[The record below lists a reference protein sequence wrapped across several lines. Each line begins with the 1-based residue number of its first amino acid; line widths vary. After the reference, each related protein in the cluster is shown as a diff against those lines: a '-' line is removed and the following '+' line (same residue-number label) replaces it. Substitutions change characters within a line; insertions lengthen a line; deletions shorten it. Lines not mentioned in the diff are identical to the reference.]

1 MERQGLNLHKKLL
14 QYLNSKS
21 SPHVSDP
28 VCRFIEH
35 LFVKAPEL
43 KFIDDPL
50 ALSRHSTKMIKQR
63 RITMSTKRSVL
74 SRGSTSHQLQS
85 ANAQSNASDL
95 ADNNAPQETELPFF
109 KKVKFLNI
117 GESFY
122 AKFKAQCVQEG
133 ILQELTIMM
142 QPMKAVATVSS
153 ALRLMHFFISTSEI
167 EIMLRELES
176 LPIFIGLKE
185 RSDMKFIPRPGG
197 KIKT

>member
-43 KFIDDPL
+43 RFIDDPL

-63 RITMSTKRSVL
+63 RITMTSKRSL
-74 SRGSTSHQLQS
+74 SRASTSHQLQM
-85 ANAQSNASDL
+85 ANAQSNVSDL
-95 ADNNAPQETELPFF
+95 ADDNAPQEAELPFF

-117 GESFY
+117 KESFY
-122 AKFKAQCVQEG
+122 AKFKA
-133 ILQELTIMM
+133 
-142 QPMKAVATVSS
+142 
-153 ALRLMHFFISTSEI
+153 
-167 EIMLRELES
+167 
-176 LPIFIGLKE
+176 
-185 RSDMKFIPRPGG
+185 
-197 KIKT
+197 